1 LFQRNIVSTFFR
13 KAFGQHSGIVCVAL
27 LSRQNKEMRERFF
40 EYPKQLD
47 RMLDIVEQGYDE
59 NDVYFC
65 PQLLNAR
72 ARKKENVVSCPTIWA
87 DLDTCE
93 PEKML
98 VKPTLSYRTSPGRY
112 QALWELE
119 DPIEPQIAEAI
130 ARRIAYFHADDGSDR
145 SGWDLTQLLRVPG
158 THNFKYD
165 DQVAGL
171 HISVHDLNAA
181 VYRARDFNKYPEV
194 IGRDIGD
201 EIPFHPEDIPVIGDP
216 LDFLQSK
223 RKRLNPTAF
232 SLVQDVPPTD
242 VDWSGILWRMC
253 MLLFEGGLTRE
264 EVYAV
269 AEKSGCNKFKRDNKD
284 PIHLWRDVVK
294 AWSKHQE
301 NINVL
306 VIPEYHQTELI
317 TDEEL
322 ERIEG
327 RETFVERYIE
337 WASGLGD
344 AAVQY
349 HQAGAFII
357 LSALLAGKTVLP
369 TSFGNVVP
377 NIWFMILADTT
388 LTRKSTAMDIAT
400 DLLIEV
406 YPEAIMATDGSIE
419 GLMTGLSTRPNM
431 PSIFLRDEFSG
442 LIEAMT
448 KKDYM
453 AGMPE
458 MLTKMYD
465 GKYQKRML
473 RKEPIEVKDPI
484 LIVFAGGIK
493 NRTQQMLTLDHVSS
507 GFMPR
512 FVFITAESD
521 PSKVQP
527 MGPPIV
533 RDLTGRVALLDEM
546 AEMYDFYHTEP
557 ITSPSRG
564 IKTRGQPKVKKWEA
578 TLTPAA
584 WRRFNKFEDDLMQ
597 AGIKS
602 DRPDLL
608 TPVYDRLGKSALKAS
623 LLIAASSNRD
633 EEGLEITEDHI
644 LMAIRYARSW
654 REHALEV
661 INGVGKS
668 AYERDIERTLAL
680 IKRKPGITRSAIMQH
695 YHMTAT
701 SANNLFQ
708 TMEQRGLVATA
719 KFGASQTFRLMPK
732 PGDVQVPEEET
743 V

>member
-1 LFQRNIVSTFFR
+1 MFQRGIVSTFFR
-13 KAFGQHSGIVCVAL
+13 KAFGQHSGIVCVAIL
-27 LSRQNKEMRERFF
+27 PKGTRDMRERFF
-40 EYPKQLD
+40 EYPTQLD
-47 RMLDIVEQGYDE
+47 RMLDVVEAAYQTA
-59 NDVYFC
+59 NVYFC
-65 PQLLNAR
+65 PQLLKER
-72 ARKKENVVSCPTIWA
+72 TRKKDSVLSCPTIWA
-87 DLDTCE
+87 DLDECA
-93 PEKML
+93 PEKL
-98 VKPTLSYRTSPGRY
+98 TVKPTLSYRTSPGRY

-119 DPIEPQIAEAI
+119 EPLEPVIAEAI
-130 ARRIAYFHADDGSDR
+130 AKRIAYYHEEDGADR

-165 DQVAGL
+165 DDIADL
-171 HISVHDLNAA
+171 HISVHDINTA
-181 VYRARDFNKYPEV
+181 VYRASDFDRYPPV
-194 IGRDIGD
+194 SSRDIGD
-201 EIPFHPEDIPVIGDP
+201 EIPFCPEDIPDLGDP
-216 LDFLQSK
+216 GAFVQAQ
-223 RKRLNPTAF
+223 RKRFNASVFTLI
-232 SLVQDVPPTD
+232 QEVPAD
-242 VDWSGILWRMC
+242 DADWSGIMWSLLMF
-253 MLLFEGGLTRE
+253 LFEGGLTRE
-264 EVYAV
+264 QVFSLVDKAN
-269 AEKSGCNKFKRDNKD
+269 CNKYRRDNKD
-284 PIHLWRDVVK
+284 PTHLWRDVVK
-294 AWSKHQE
+294 AWGKHQSH
-301 NINVL
+301 INVV
-306 VIPEYHQTELI
+306 VIPEYHKTELI
-317 TDEEL
+317 TEEEL

-327 RETFVERYIE
+327 KETFVERYIE

-357 LSALLAGKTVLP
+357 LSALLAGKTILP

-377 NIWFMILADTT
+377 NLWFMILADTT

-400 DLLIEV
+400 DLLLEV
-406 YPEAIMATDGSIE
+406 YPDAIMATDGSIE

-465 GKYQKRML
+465 GKFQKRML
-473 RKEPIEVKDPI
+473 RKEPIEVRDPI

-493 NRTQQMLTLDHVSS
+493 NRTQQLLTLDHVSS

-521 PSKVQP
+521 PTKVQP
-527 MGPPIV
+527 MGPPII
-533 RDLTGRVALLDEM
+533 RDLTGRQALLDEM
-546 AEMYDFYHTEP
+546 DEMYDFYHTEP
-557 ITSPSRG
+557 TVAPSKG
-564 IKTRGQPKVKKWEA
+564 IKTRGRENKPKKWEA
-578 TLTPAA
+578 HLTPDA
-584 WRRFNKFEDDLMQ
+584 WQRFNKFESDLMN

-623 LLIAASSNRD
+623 LLIAAASNRD
-633 EEGLEITEDHI
+633 EDHLKITEEHI
-644 LMAIRYARSW
+644 LMSIRYARDW

-668 AYERDIERTLAL
+668 AYERDIERALAM
-680 IKRKPGITRSAIMQH
+680 IKRKPGVSRSDIMRQ
-695 YHMTAT
+695 YHMTAQA
-701 SANNLFQ
+701 ANALFT
-708 TMEQRGLVATA
+708 TMEQRGLVTSN
-719 KFGASQTFRLMPK
+719 KFGASQTFHLV
-732 PGDVQVPEEET
+732 GQVVEPET